1 MGEVMTMQLDNTP
14 LPISNATDTPLRV
27 AVDTPLL
34 SVADMPLSKR
44 GDLPLPEMPETHQ
57 GLVLDYPHTVLGC
70 SVLLKGDSFE
80 WLSRLP
86 ENSLHAI
93 VTDPPYGVKEYEADQ
108 IQKRDEGVGGV
119 WRIPPAFDGNVRAP
133 MPRFTA
139 LNAKERES
147 VSTFFLEWSRLA
159 LRALRPG
166 AHVFV
171 ASNSF
176 LSQLVFSACV
186 EGGLEFRGEM
196 VRLVRTLRGGDRPKG
211 AEEEFPGVCSLARGC
226 YEPWGIFRKPMPTGM
241 TVSDCLREWGTGGLR
256 RTIDD
261 KPFSDVLSSERTPR
275 RERDIAD
282 HPSIKPQS
290 LMRQIVHAAL
300 PLGEGVVADPFAG
313 SGSTLAAAESL
324 GYQSIGVERHEEY
337 YQLAIQGIPKLASLR
352 VLPPKVEQ
360 LELL

>member
-1 MGEVMTMQLDNTP
+1 MMTQTENALLLHKEEKPTP
-14 LPISNATDTPLRV
+14 KLAEIHQPKMSDA
-27 AVDTPLL
+27 
-34 SVADMPLSKR
+34 
-44 GDLPLPEMPETHQ
+44 HQ

-70 SVLLKGDSFE
+70 SVLLHADCFE

-108 IQKRDEGVGGV
+108 IKKRDEGIGGV

-139 LNAKERES
+139 LNAKEREG
-147 VSTFFLEWSRLA
+147 VTTFFLEWSRLVI
-159 LRALRPG
+159 RALRPG

-196 VRLVRTLRGGDRPKG
+196 IRLVRTLRGGDRPKG
-211 AEEEFPGVCSLARGC
+211 AEEEFSGVCSMARGC
-226 YEPWGIFRKPMPTGM
+226 YEPWGIFRKPMPAGM

-256 RTIDD
+256 RTADN
-261 KPFSDVLSSERTPR
+261 KPFSDVISSERTPR

-300 PLGEGVVADPFAG
+300 PLGEGIVADPFAG
-313 SGSTLAAAESL
+313 SGSTLAAAEAL
-324 GYQSIGVERHEEY
+324 GYKSIGVERHEEY
-337 YQLAIQGIPKLASLR
+337 YQLAIQGIPTLASLR
-352 VLPPKVEQ
+352 TAPPKIEQ